1 MLGFTRYDAAFFAAL
16 MSTAV
21 ALGASLAHLFELPN
35 KIDLGRDAYFTV
47 QGIYRGWNQ
56 LAYVLAIEF
65 VSIIA
70 IIILSR
76 DARQVR
82 LWAAVALLSLVAA
95 QAVFWTFTYPANVA
109 TNNWTAVPA
118 DWETLRR
125 HWEYSHAAGAI
136 FQLIAMTSLV
146 IAALKRRSAAA

>member
-1 MLGFTRYDAAFFAAL
+1 

-56 LAYVLAIEF
+56 LAYVLVIEF
-65 VSIIA
+65 MSIIA

-76 DARQVR
+76 DDRQVR
-82 LWAAVALLSLVAA
+82 LWATVALLSLVAA

-109 TNNWTAVPA
+109 TNNWTAIPA
-118 DWETLRR
+118 DWERLRR
-125 HWEYSHAAGAI
+125 NWEYSHAAGAI
-136 FQLIAMTSLV
+136 FQLFAMTSLV
-146 IAALKRRSAAA
+146 IAALKRRSSAA

>member
-1 MLGFTRYDAAFFAAL
+1 

-76 DARQVR
+76 DDRQVR
-82 LWAAVALLSLVAA
+82 LWATVALLSLVAA

-109 TNNWTAVPA
+109 TNNWTAIPA
-118 DWETLRR
+118 DWERLRR
-125 HWEYSHAAGAI
+125 NWEYSHAAGAI
-136 FQLIAMTSLV
+136 FQLLAMTSLV
-146 IAALKRRSAAA
+146 IAALKRRSSAA

>member
-1 MLGFTRYDAAFFAAL
+1 

-56 LAYVLAIEF
+56 LAYMLAIEF
-65 VSIIA
+65 LSIIA

-76 DARQVR
+76 DDRQVR
-82 LWAAVALLSLVAA
+82 LWATVALLSLVAA
-95 QAVFWTFTYPANVA
+95 QAVFWTFTYTANVA
-109 TNNWTAVPA
+109 TNNWTAIPA
-118 DWETLRR
+118 HWERLRR
-125 HWEYSHAAGAI
+125 NWEYSHAAGAI
-136 FQLIAMTSLV
+136 FQLLAMTSLV
-146 IAALKRRSAAA
+146 IAALKRRSSAA

>member
-76 DARQVR
+76 DARRVR

-109 TNNWTAVPA
+109 TNNWTAIPA
-118 DWETLRR
+118 DWEK
-125 HWEYSHAAGAI
+125 AAQTMGILARGGRD

>member
-76 DARQVR
+76 DARRVR

-109 TNNWTAVPA
+109 TNNWTAIPA

-125 HWEYSHAAGAI
+125 QWEYSHAAGAI
-136 FQLIAMTSLV
+136 FS
-146 IAALKRRSAAA
+146 

>member
-47 QGIYRGWNQ
+47 QGLYRGWNQ
-56 LAYVLAIEF
+56 LAYVLVIEF
-65 VSIIA
+65 MSIIA

-76 DARQVR
+76 DDRQVR
-82 LWAAVALLSLVAA
+82 LWATVALLSLVAA

-109 TNNWTAVPA
+109 TNNWTAIPA
-118 DWETLRR
+118 DWERLRR
-125 HWEYSHAAGAI
+125 NWEYSHAAGAI
-136 FQLIAMTSLV
+136 FQLLAMTSLV
-146 IAALKRRSAAA
+146 IAALKRRSSAA

>member
-56 LAYVLAIEF
+56 LAYMLAIEF
-65 VSIIA
+65 LSIIA

-76 DARQVR
+76 DDRQVR
-82 LWAAVALLSLVAA
+82 LWATVALLSLVAA
-95 QAVFWTFTYPANVA
+95 QAVFWTFTYTANVA
-109 TNNWTAVPA
+109 TNNWTAIPA
-118 DWETLRR
+118 DWERLRR
-125 HWEYSHAAGAI
+125 NWEYSHAAGAI
-136 FQLIAMTSLV
+136 FQLLAMTSLV
-146 IAALKRRSAAA
+146 IAALKRRSSAA

>member
-47 QGIYRGWNQ
+47 QGIYRGRNQ

-70 IIILSR
+70 TIILSR

-109 TNNWTAVPA
+109 TNNWTAIPA

-125 HWEYSHAAGAI
+125 QSEYSHAAGAI

-146 IAALKRRSAAA
+146 IAALKRRSPAA

>member
-1 MLGFTRYDAAFFAAL
+1 

-76 DARQVR
+76 DARRVR

-95 QAVFWTFTYPANVA
+95 QAVFWTFTYPANGVA
-109 TNNWTAVPA
+109 TNNWTAIPA

-125 HWEYSHAAGAI
+125 QWEHSHAVGAI
-136 FQLIAMTSLV
+136 FS
-146 IAALKRRSAAA
+146 

>member
-47 QGIYRGWNQ
+47 QGIYRDWDQ

-76 DARQVR
+76 DDRQVR
-82 LWAAVALLSLVAA
+82 LWATVALLSLVAA

-109 TNNWTAVPA
+109 TSNWTAIPA
-118 DWETLRR
+118 DWERLRR
-125 HWEYSHAAGAI
+125 NWEYSHAAGAI
-136 FQLIAMTSLV
+136 FQLLAMTSLV
-146 IAALKRRSAAA
+146 IAALKRRSSAA

>member
-76 DARQVR
+76 DARRVR

-109 TNNWTAVPA
+109 TNNWTAIPA
-118 DWETLRR
+118 DWEKLRR
-125 HWEYSHAAGAI
+125 QWEYSHAAGAI
-136 FQLIAMTSLV
+136 FS
-146 IAALKRRSAAA
+146 

>member
-76 DARQVR
+76 DARRVR
-82 LWAAVALLSLVAA
+82 LWAVVALLSLVAA

-109 TNNWTAVPA
+109 TNNWTAIPA
-118 DWETLRR
+118 DWEN
-125 HWEYSHAAGAI
+125 AAQTMGILARGGRD

>member
-76 DARQVR
+76 DDRQVR
-82 LWAAVALLSLVAA
+82 LWATVALLSLVAA

-109 TNNWTAVPA
+109 TNNWTAIPA
-118 DWETLRR
+118 DWERLRR
-125 HWEYSHAAGAI
+125 NWEYSHAAGTI
-136 FQLIAMTSLV
+136 FQLLAMTSLV
-146 IAALKRRSAAA
+146 IAALKRRSSAA

>member
-1 MLGFTRYDAAFFAAL
+1 M
-16 MSTAV
+16 

-47 QGIYRGWNQ
+47 QGNYRGWNQ

-76 DARQVR
+76 DDRQVR
-82 LWAAVALLSLVAA
+82 LWATVALLSLVAA

-109 TNNWTAVPA
+109 TNNWTAIPA

-125 HWEYSHAAGAI
+125 QWEYSHAAGAI

-146 IAALKRRSAAA
+146 IAALKRRPPAA

>member
-1 MLGFTRYDAAFFAAL
+1 

-47 QGIYRGWNQ
+47 QGLYRGWNQ
-56 LAYVLAIEF
+56 LAYVLVIEF
-65 VSIIA
+65 MSIIA

-76 DARQVR
+76 DDRQVR
-82 LWAAVALLSLVAA
+82 LWATVALLSLVAA

-109 TNNWTAVPA
+109 TNNWTAIPA
-118 DWETLRR
+118 DWERLRR
-125 HWEYSHAAGAI
+125 NWEYSHAAGAI
-136 FQLIAMTSLV
+136 FQLLAMTSLV
-146 IAALKRRSAAA
+146 IAALKRRSSAA